1 LVKSPV
7 RGIFTG
13 YIHFLAREQ
22 TAFANTLLAPHI
34 TVVAPE
40 PGAHWCTKPAAAA
53 SRLLA
58 TYQTKT
64 STVAARFFSDRVGP
78 GHICAHALLRL
89 VPNRAP
95 EKKPVPFRS
104 SGPHSLPRREV
115 SQRPMRLFPC
125 ITRAFWR
132 DPDEWA
138 ARSYCQFQERLAAEC
153 HSTSFKHALYWLMR
167 NLLKIPRG
175 AAAVNVRWISAGLS
189 A

>member
-115 SQRPMRLFPC
+115 SQRPMRLFPY
-125 ITRAFWR
+125 ITRTFRR

-138 ARSYCQFQERLAAEC
+138 ANSCC
-153 HSTSFKHALYWLMR
+153 
-167 NLLKIPRG
+167 
-175 AAAVNVRWISAGLS
+175 LS
-189 A
+189 